1 MMEKKWK
8 TQGWQRDLSW
18 FESQRMQ
25 QKEKQQKREEKE
37 GGETQVCGV
46 YSHCVESSTKF
57 REVNTSRIKE
67 GIRGIA
73 KQMNPNQYLVL
84 NACTSH
90 VEII

>member
-1 MMEKKWK
+1 
-8 TQGWQRDLSW
+8 
-18 FESQRMQ
+18 MQ
-25 QKEKQQKREEKE
+25 QKEKQQKREEE

-67 GIRGIA
+67 RGIA